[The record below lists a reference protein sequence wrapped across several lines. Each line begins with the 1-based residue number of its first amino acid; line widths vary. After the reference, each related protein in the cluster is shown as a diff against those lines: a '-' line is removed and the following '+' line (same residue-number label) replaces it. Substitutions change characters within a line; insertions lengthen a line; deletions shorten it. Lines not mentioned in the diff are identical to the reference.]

1 MSEEKTIFYFSLKT
15 DSNQELVLLS
25 GALQ

>member
-1 MSEEKTIFYFSLKT
+1 MSEEETIFYFSLKT
-15 DSNQELVLLS
+15 GSNQELVLLS